1 MAEGME
7 RLLNV
12 LIEREILRLEEK
24 NVELNAGP
32 RVSAETVDT
41 NQTIEADRE
50 RQRARDLGGAFA
62 AGLRRAYAAQG
73 HGEHEIALDDR
84 RQDENAM
91 ADALVQ
97 FLVRPHFAT
106 SHTDRSEPNHYI
118 YRITVDWDRLHRLAD
133 EAGIELRS
141 LLTAGE

>member
-1 MAEGME
+1 MADGVE

-12 LIEREILRLEEK
+12 LIEREILRVEEK
-24 NVELNAGP
+24 NVELTAGS

-50 RQRARDLGGAFA
+50 RQRVSDLGGAFA
-62 AGLRRAYAAQG
+62 AGLRRAYAAQQA
-73 HGEHEIALDDR
+73 GEHEIALDDR

-97 FLVRPHFAT
+97 FLVRPHYAA
-106 SHTDRSEPNHYI
+106 SQTDQSEPNHYI
-118 YRITVDWDRLHRLAD
+118 YRIAVDWEHLNRLAD
-133 EAGIELRS
+133 AAGIDLRAT
-141 LLTAGE
+141 LAPGD

>member
-1 MAEGME
+1 MADGVE

-12 LIEREILRLEEK
+12 LIEREILRVEEK
-24 NVELNAGP
+24 NVELTSGS

-50 RQRARDLGGAFA
+50 RQRVSDLGGAFA
-62 AGLRRAYAAQG
+62 AGLRRAYAAQQA
-73 HGEHEIALDDR
+73 GEHEIALDDR

-97 FLVRPHFAT
+97 FLVRPHYAA
-106 SHTDRSEPNHYI
+106 SQTDPSEPNHYI
-118 YRITVDWDRLHRLAD
+118 YRIAVDWEHLNRLAD
-133 EAGIELRS
+133 KAGIDLRAA
-141 LLTAGE
+141 LATGD

>member
-1 MAEGME
+1 MADGVE

-24 NVELNAGP
+24 NVELTAGP

-41 NQTIEADRE
+41 NQSIEADRE
-50 RQRARDLGGAFA
+50 RQRVHDLGGAFA
-62 AGLRRAYAAQG
+62 AGLRRAYAAQQS
-73 HGEHEIALDDR
+73 GEDEIALDDR

-97 FLVRPHFAT
+97 FLVRPHYAT
-106 SHTDRSEPNHYI
+106 SQTDQSEPNHYV
-118 YRITVDWDRLHRLAD
+118 YRIAVDWEHLNRLAD
-133 EAGIELRS
+133 EAGIDLRS
-141 LLTAGE
+141 ILTTGE

>member
-1 MAEGME
+1 MADGVE

-12 LIEREILRLEEK
+12 LIEREILRVDEK
-24 NVELNAGP
+24 NVELTAGS

-50 RQRARDLGGAFA
+50 RQRVSDLGGAFA
-62 AGLRRAYAAQG
+62 AGLRRAYAAHQSG
-73 HGEHEIALDDR
+73 QAEIALDDR

-97 FLVRPHFAT
+97 FLVRPHYAA
-106 SHTDRSEPNHYI
+106 SQTDQTEPNHYV
-118 YRITVDWDRLHRLAD
+118 YRIAVDWVHLSRLAD
-133 EAGIELRS
+133 EAGIDLR
-141 LLTAGE
+141 TALALGD